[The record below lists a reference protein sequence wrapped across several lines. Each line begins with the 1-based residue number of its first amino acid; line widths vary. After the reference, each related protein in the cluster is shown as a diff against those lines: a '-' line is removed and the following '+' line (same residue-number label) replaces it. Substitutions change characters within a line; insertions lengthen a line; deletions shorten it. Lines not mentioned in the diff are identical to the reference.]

1 MVNAGRI
8 LIIPQGEWS
17 NLTNYQQLDL
27 VTKGDVAYIA
37 RRASVGVD
45 PSTDVQMTYWQP
57 FGTAAKIATDEVP
70 GLVMPDGTTITIDT
84 QTGLIAVSLN
94 VEDIKDVTIANL
106 ANGDVLQYNSTSQKW
121 ENKSIASLTDAVKQ
135 MIAPLE
141 NGATTSQAY
150 AIGEQFIRNN
160 VLYKAK
166 VAISSGASFASLVVN
181 TDYEAADTLTA
192 QLVSLLGEIGNLS
205 NLPTTDKSSLVN
217 AIIEIKNSIP
227 AATSISYTG
236 TASAT
241 GVRYQRVGIGSTYTE
256 INGTKYM
263 EQTKTLSTS
272 GDTTFTFTNAAIT
285 ADSVIFPVGSIFGIV
300 PSNITT
306 SAGSC
311 VVTIPKHDTAVSL
324 KVRIY
329 IR

>member
-8 LIIPQGEWS
+8 LIIPQGEWT

-57 FGTAAKIATDEVP
+57 FGTAAKIATEEVP
-70 GLVMPDGTTITIDT
+70 GLVMPDGTTITIEPE
-84 QTGLIAVSLN
+84 TGLIEVSLN
-94 VEDIKDVTIANL
+94 VEDIKDVIIENL

-166 VAISSGASFASLVVN
+166 VAIASGASFASLVVN

-192 QLVSLLGEIGNLS
+192 QLVSLLGMIGDLS
-205 NLPTTDKSSLVN
+205 TLPTTDKSSLVN
-217 AIIEIKNSIP
+217 AIIEIENSIP
-227 AATSISYTG
+227 AATTISYTG

-241 GVRYQRVGIGSTYTE
+241 GVRYQRVGIGTVYTE
-256 INGTKYM
+256 IDGTKYM

-272 GDTTFTFTNAAIT
+272 TDTTYTFTNAAIT
-285 ADSVIFPVGSIFGIV
+285 ADSAILPLGSIFGIV
-300 PSNITT
+300 PSNITV

-311 VVTIPKHDTAVSL
+311 VVTIPKHDTAVSF

>member
-8 LIIPQGEWS
+8 LIIPQGEWT

-70 GLVMPDGTTITIDT
+70 GLVMPDGTTITIDSE
-84 QTGLIAVSLN
+84 TGLIAVSLN

-141 NGATTSQAY
+141 NGANTSQAY

-166 VAISSGASFASLVVN
+166 VAIASGASFASLVVN

-192 QLVSLLGEIGNLS
+192 QLVSLLGMIGDLS
-205 NLPTTDKSSLVN
+205 TLPTTDKSSLVN
-217 AIIEIKNSIP
+217 AIIEIENSIP

-241 GVRYQRVGIGSTYTE
+241 GVRYQRVGIGTAYTE
-256 INGTKYM
+256 IDGTKYM

-272 GDTTFTFTNAAIT
+272 TDTTYTFTNAAIT
-285 ADSVIFPVGSIFGIV
+285 ADSVIQPYGSIYGIV

-311 VVTIPKHDTAVSL
+311 VVTIPKHDSAVSL

>member
-8 LIIPQGEWS
+8 LIIPQGEWT

-27 VTKGDVAYIA
+27 VTKGDIAYIA

-94 VEDIKDVTIANL
+94 VEDIKDVIIANI
-106 ANGDVLQYNSTSQKW
+106 ADGDVLQYNSTSQKW

-192 QLVSLLGEIGNLS
+192 QLVSLLGEIGDLS
-205 NLPTTDKSSLVN
+205 TLPTTDKSSLVN

-272 GDTTFTFTNAAIT
+272 ADTTYTFTNAAIT
-285 ADSVIFPVGSIFGIV
+285 ADSVIQPYGSIFGIV

-311 VVTIPKHDTAVSL
+311 VVTIPKHDSAVSL

>member
-8 LIIPQGEWS
+8 LIIPQGEWT

-70 GLVMPDGTTITIDT
+70 GLVMPDGDTITIDS

-94 VEDIKDVTIANL
+94 VKDIKDVTIANL
-106 ANGDVLQYNSTSQKW
+106 ANGDVLQYNSTSRKW

-227 AATSISYTG
+227 AATTISYTG

-241 GVRYQRVGIGSTYTE
+241 AVRYQRVGIGSSYTE

-272 GDTTFTFTNAAIT
+272 ADVTYTFTNTAIT
-285 ADSVIFPVGSIFGIV
+285 TDSVIEPYCSIFGV
-300 PSNITT
+300 SPSSITV

-311 VVTIPKHDTAVSL
+311 SVVIPKHSSAASC

-329 IR
+329 IK

>member
-8 LIIPQGEWS
+8 LIIPQGEWT

-70 GLVMPDGTTITIDT
+70 GLVMPDGTTITIDS
-84 QTGLIAVSLN
+84 QTGLIAVNLN
-94 VEDIKDVTIANL
+94 VDDIKDVTIANI
-106 ANGDVLQYNSTSQKW
+106 ADGDVLQYNSTSQKW

-192 QLVSLLGEIGNLS
+192 QLVSLLGEIGDLS
-205 NLPTTDKSSLVN
+205 TLPTTDKSSLVN

-272 GDTTFTFTNAAIT
+272 ADTTYTFTNAAIT
-285 ADSVIFPVGSIFGIV
+285 ADSVIQPYGSIFGIV

-311 VVTIPKHDTAVSL
+311 VVTIPKNKTAVSL

>member
-8 LIIPQGEWS
+8 LIIPQGEWT

-70 GLVMPDGTTITIDT
+70 GLVMPDGTTITIDS

-94 VEDIKDVTIANL
+94 VEDIKDVIIANV

-166 VAISSGASFASLVVN
+166 VAITSGASFASLVEN

-192 QLVSLLGEIGNLS
+192 QLVSLLGEIGDLS
-205 NLPTTDKSSLVN
+205 TLPTTDKSSLVN

-241 GVRYQRVGIGSTYTE
+241 GVRYQRVGIGTVYTE
-256 INGTKYM
+256 IDGTKYM

-272 GDTTFTFTNAAIT
+272 ADTTYTFTNAAIT
-285 ADSVIFPVGSIFGIV
+285 ADSLIQPYGSIFGIV

-311 VVTIPKHDTAVSL
+311 VVTIPKHGTAVSL

>member
-8 LIIPQGEWS
+8 LIIPQGEWT

-27 VTKGDVAYIA
+27 VTKGDIAYIA

-70 GLVMPDGTTITIDT
+70 GLVMPDGTTITIDSE
-84 QTGLIAVSLN
+84 TGLIAVSLN
-94 VEDIKDVTIANL
+94 VEDIKDVTIANIT
-106 ANGDVLQYNSTSQKW
+106 NGDVLQYNSTSQKW

-166 VAISSGASFASLVVN
+166 VAISSGASFASLVLD
-181 TDYEAADTLTA
+181 TDYEAADDLTS

-272 GDTTFTFTNAAIT
+272 AETTYTFSNSDIT
-285 ADSVIFPVGSIFGIV
+285 ANSVIEPFASIFGIV
-300 PSNITT
+300 PSAITV

-311 VVTIPKHDTAVSL
+311 VVKIPKYSSAASC

>member
-8 LIIPQGEWS
+8 LIIPQGEWT

-27 VTKGDVAYIA
+27 VTKGDIAYIA

-94 VEDIKDVTIANL
+94 VEDIKNVIIANI
-106 ANGDVLQYNSTSQKW
+106 ADGDVLQYNSTSQKW

-205 NLPTTDKSSLVN
+205 TLPTTDKSSLVN

-227 AATSISYTG
+227 AATTIGYTG

-272 GDTTFTFTNAAIT
+272 ADTTYTFTNSAIT
-285 ADSVIFPVGSIFGIV
+285 TDSDIDPRASIFGIA
-300 PSNITT
+300 PKSITV

-311 VVTIPKHDTAVSL
+311 TVVIPKYTSASSC
-324 KVRIY
+324 KIRIY

>member
-8 LIIPQGEWS
+8 LIIPQGEWT

-94 VEDIKDVTIANL
+94 VEDIKDVIIANI

-227 AATSISYTG
+227 AATTIGYTG

-241 GVRYQRVGIGSTYTE
+241 GVRYQRVGIGSAYTE
-256 INGTKYM
+256 IDGTKYM

-272 GDTTFTFTNAAIT
+272 GNTTYTFTNSAIT

>member
-8 LIIPQGEWS
+8 LIIPQGEWT

-70 GLVMPDGTTITIDT
+70 GLVMPDGTTITIDS
-84 QTGLIAVSLN
+84 QTGLIAANLN
-94 VEDIKDVTIANL
+94 VEDIKNVTIANL

-166 VAISSGASFASLVVN
+166 VAISSGASFASLAVN

-192 QLVSLLGEIGNLS
+192 QLVSLLGEIGDLS
-205 NLPTTDKSSLVN
+205 TLPTTDKSSLVN

-241 GVRYQRVGIGSTYTE
+241 GVRYQRVGIGTVYTE
-256 INGTKYM
+256 IDGTKYM

-272 GDTTFTFTNAAIT
+272 ADTTFTFTNAAIN
-285 ADSVIFPVGSIFGIV
+285 ADSLIQPFGSIFGIV
-300 PSNITT
+300 PSNITA

-311 VVTIPKHDTAVSL
+311 VVTIPKHDSAVSL

>member
-8 LIIPQGEWS
+8 LIIPQGEWT

-70 GLVMPDGTTITIDT
+70 GLVMPDGTTITIDSE
-84 QTGLIAVSLN
+84 TGLIAVSLN

-121 ENKSIASLTDAVKQ
+121 ENKSITSLTDAVKQ

-141 NGATTSQAY
+141 NGANTSQAY

-166 VAISSGASFASLVVN
+166 VAIASGASFASLVVN

-192 QLVSLLGEIGNLS
+192 QLVSLLGMIGDLS
-205 NLPTTDKSSLVN
+205 TLPTTDKSSLVN

-241 GVRYQRVGIGSTYTE
+241 GVRYQRVGIGTAYTE
-256 INGTKYM
+256 IDGTKYM

-272 GDTTFTFTNAAIT
+272 ADTTFTFTNAE
-285 ADSVIFPVGSIFGIV
+285 
-300 PSNITT
+300 
-306 SAGSC
+306 
-311 VVTIPKHDTAVSL
+311 
-324 KVRIY
+324 
-329 IR
+329 